1 MPALMYV
8 PGVYTN
14 NFPLYKQAQSARQ
27 FASQNTTCTARDED
41 GALHSCWHLHP
52 SSHGHVL
59 HPHDDTHLGSRY
71 TYIVYINACMH
82 EIG

>member
-27 FASQNTTCTARDED
+27 FASQKSEHNLHCTR
-41 GALHSCWHLHP
+41 
-52 SSHGHVL
+52 
-59 HPHDDTHLGSRY
+59 
-71 TYIVYINACMH
+71 
-82 EIG
+82 